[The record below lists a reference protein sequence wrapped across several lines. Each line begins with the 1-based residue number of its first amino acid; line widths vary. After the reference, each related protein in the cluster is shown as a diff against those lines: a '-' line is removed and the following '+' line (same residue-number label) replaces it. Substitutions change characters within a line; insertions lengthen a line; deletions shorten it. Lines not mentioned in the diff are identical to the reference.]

1 MVTVM
6 PAIELL
12 RLMTLLS
19 PAFPTG
25 AFSYSHGLEWAVHDG
40 LVQDRAGLAHWLED
54 LLERGSL
61 WNDAV
66 LLAAAWRGEVVED
79 LAEAMA
85 GTAERHREAMQLGTA
100 FIAASQAWAPGYHRA
115 TYSVAVGKTASRLAI
130 PLQLT
135 LTAYISAF
143 VTNLVSTTQ
152 RLAPIG
158 QSEAVSMLHAFEGT
172 ILATAARAAASTLG
186 DLGSATI
193 MSEIASMKHET
204 QAIRGSSAHE
214 HPQTDPCAS
223 ASAGRSAPARPRS
236 PKCSARRCATTILS
250 PSSPTTSTP
259 RKTR

>member
-6 PAIELL
+6 PATELL

-40 LVQDRAGLAHWLED
+40 LVRDRAGLIHWLAD
-54 LLERGSL
+54 VLERGSL

-66 LLAAAWRGEVVED
+66 LLAAAWRGDAVED

-85 GTAERHREAMQLGTA
+85 GTAERHLEAMQLGTA

-143 VTNLVSTTQ
+143 VTNLVSATQ

-158 QSEAVSMLHAFEGT
+158 QSEAVAILHAFEGP

-193 MSEIASMKHET
+193 MSEIASMRHET
-204 QAIRGSSAHE
+204 QHSRIF
-214 HPQTDPCAS
+214 
-223 ASAGRSAPARPRS
+223 RS
-236 PKCSARRCATTILS
+236 
-250 PSSPTTSTP
+250 
-259 RKTR
+259 